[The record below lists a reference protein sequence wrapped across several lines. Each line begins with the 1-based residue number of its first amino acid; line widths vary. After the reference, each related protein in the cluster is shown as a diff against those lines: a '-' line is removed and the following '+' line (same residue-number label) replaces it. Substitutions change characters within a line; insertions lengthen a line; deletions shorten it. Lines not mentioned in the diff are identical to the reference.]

1 MYKATLNLKH
11 QVANS
16 ANFGICRSKRKKGK
30 KAKFG
35 YKENAPCHGKKGIQT
50 SPIEIFTYAL

>member
-35 YKENAPCHGKKGIQT
+35 YKENAPCHGKKGI
-50 SPIEIFTYAL
+50 